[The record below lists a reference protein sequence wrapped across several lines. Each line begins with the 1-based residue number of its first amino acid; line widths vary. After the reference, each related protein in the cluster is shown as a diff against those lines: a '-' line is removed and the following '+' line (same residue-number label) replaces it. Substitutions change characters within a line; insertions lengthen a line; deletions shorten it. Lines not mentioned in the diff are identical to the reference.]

1 MHQGAAGVR
10 ACKICQFLVLV
21 TINECTVGSTAVIGM
36 VVDQFVGLGLGL
48 GLALAAGDSI
58 YAVDILAVG
67 FHHRHVFLDEDVVLI
82 P

>member
-1 MHQGAAGVR
+1 MHQGAAGVC

-21 TINECTVGSTAVIGM
+21 AIDECAVGPTGVIGM
-36 VVDQFVGLGLGL
+36 VVYQFVGLGLGL
-48 GLALAAGDSI
+48 TPVVDNSI